1 MKKRNSA
8 LSIYL
13 LSAIGLSGCSFD
25 YYLKDEHIVA
35 RQRVLFEQLC
45 NAEDRSIIYQTA
57 RVDGYLAAE
66 RGAPTCLRGWNPIFE
81 HGYKYAECT
90 TTNVT
95 GYRLPENADIYRFT
109 LAPQGHPNCGTGEKY
124 FADYTRRT
132 YPSKDSPVEEINNI
146 GNNYKKRHGSKLRDK
161 CLVVKKAGEPMSR
174 YMRLKTLSYYD
185 EDGKLFN
192 DEFYAKYP
200 GREKSTKK
208 GVIST
213 IEDKIIDLSTGRVLA
228 RNANYTFFPKGRL
241 YSYATSLDCAN
252 GNKAMRHPEVLIPD
266 R

>member
-109 LAPQGHPNCGTGEKY
+109 LAPRGNSDCGTGNRH
-124 FADYTRRT
+124 FADSSRRT
-132 YPSKDSPVEEINNI
+132 YDGDNPSYKDTNR
-146 GNNYKKRHGSKLRDK
+146 GDNYKKSHKNKLGGK
-161 CLVVKKAGEPMSR
+161 CLVVNKVDEPMSR
-174 YMRLKTLSYYD
+174 YMLLKTLSYYD
-185 EDGKLFN
+185 EDGRLFD
-192 DEFYAKYP
+192 DEFSIKYK
-200 GREKSTKK
+200 GREQSTKK
-208 GVIST
+208 GVIGA

-228 RNANYTFFPKGRL
+228 RNANYTFFPKGGCIHTRHHWIVRTATKRL
-241 YSYATSLDCAN
+241 ALLMS
-252 GNKAMRHPEVLIPD
+252 
-266 R
+266 